1 MAYSNYDVAHNFAH
15 QTGKKMRSQNM
26 FYEINEKTST
36 IYSYGYHFGIA
47 TILKDTHTLVITTE
61 NYSPSTSRHKDYVW
75 QSTYH
80 FPQKISVPVDT
91 TFIQR
96 DGTVTKHDKKRVIQ
110 RFREEINTYVD
121 AQARARTKDYS
132 NELRFLLR
140 DLEAFCTYFKCKNL
154 LSGHLRKIIVGKQ
167 EYKQVFFS
175 PEQIA
180 KHKRNAK
187 LRRERNAEYLRKSI
201 ESFRNFEVRNIN
213 TQYTYLR
220 YNEKRNVVET
230 SKGMNLEDIDALRSL
245 YKLMKK
251 GVELENVTRIQGFNV
266 NKLTPDYVK
275 AGCHTITRKEADK
288 LAEQLNF

>member
-15 QTGKKMRSQNM
+15 QTGKKMKATSM
-26 FYEINEKTST
+26 FYEINDKTST
-36 IYSYGYHFGIA
+36 IYSYGYHFGLA
-47 TILKDTHTLVITTE
+47 TLLKDTYTLVITTE
-61 NYSPSTSRHKDYVW
+61 YYSVSTEKHRNIVVQATSH
-75 QSTYH
+75 
-80 FPQKISVPVDT
+80 ISDEIRVPIDT
-91 TFIQR
+91 TFIMR

-110 RFREEINTYVD
+110 RFREEINTYVE
-121 AQARARTKDYS
+121 AQAKARTKDYS
-132 NELRFLLR
+132 NELRFLIR
-140 DLEAFCTYFKCKNL
+140 DLDVFCTYFKCKNL

-167 EYKQVFFS
+167 DFQSVFFS

-187 LRRERNAEYLRKSI
+187 LRRERDAEYLKKAI
-201 ESFRNFEVRNIN
+201 KDFRNFDVRNLN

-230 SKGMNLEDIDALRSL
+230 SKGMNLEDLDALRSL

-251 GVELENVTRIQGFNV
+251 GVELENVTNIQGFNV

-288 LAEQLNF
+288 LAKQLNF

>member
-1 MAYSNYDVAHNFAH
+1 MAYSNHDVAHNFAH
-15 QTGKKMRSQNM
+15 QTGKKQSGTNI
-26 FYEINEKTST
+26 FYETNDKIST
-36 IYSYGYHFGIA
+36 IYSFGYHFGLA
-47 TILKDTHTLVITTE
+47 TILKDTNMLIVTSEYYSYTTQKHK
-61 NYSPSTSRHKDYVW
+61 NIVDQATS
-75 QSTYH
+75 H
-80 FPQKISVPVDT
+80 FTNKIRVPIDT
-91 TFIQR
+91 TFVLR
-96 DGTVTKHDKKRVIQ
+96 DGTVTRHDKKRVIQ
-110 RFREEINTYVD
+110 RFRDEINTYVE

-167 EYKQVFFS
+167 EWQGVFFS

-180 KHKRNAK
+180 KHKRNVK
-187 LRRERNAEYLRKSI
+187 LQKERNAEYLRKSV
-201 ESFRNFEVRNIN
+201 EAFRNFDVRNIN

-245 YKLMKK
+245 YRLMKK
-251 GVELENVTRIQGFNV
+251 GAELENVTRIQGFNV
-266 NKLTPDYVK
+266 NKVTPDYVK

-288 LAEQLNF
+288 LAKQLNF

>member
-15 QTGKKMRSQNM
+15 QTGKKQRGSNI
-26 FYEINEKTST
+26 FYETNDKTST

-47 TILKDTHTLVITTE
+47 TILKDTNTLIVTDE
-61 NYSPSTSRHKDYVW
+61 NYSRSTEKHRHIVR
-75 QSTYH
+75 QATSH
-80 FPQKISVPVDT
+80 FTKKICVPVDT
-91 TFIQR
+91 TFILR
-96 DGTVTKHDKKRVIQ
+96 DGSVCKNDKKRVIQ
-110 RFREEINTYVD
+110 RFREQINMYVD
-121 AQARARTKDYS
+121 AQVRARTRGYS
-132 NELRFLLR
+132 NELGFLLR

-167 EYKQVFFS
+167 EWKSVFFS
-175 PEQIA
+175 PEQIE

-187 LRRERNAEYLRKSI
+187 IRRERNAEYLRKSI
-201 ESFRNFEVRNIN
+201 EAFRNFDVRNIN

-230 SKGMNLEDIDALRSL
+230 SKGMNLDDLDALRSL

-251 GVELENVTRIQGFNV
+251 GAELENVSRIQGFNV
-266 NKLTPDYVK
+266 NKLTPDYIK

-288 LAEQLNF
+288 LAKQLNF